1 VTATPSPPYPPTWDP
16 TSTVRELLPGSL
28 SGDSIT
34 VAEAWL
40 RPLSVLDRELDGLAI
55 ALDPD
60 VASGYV
66 LELLAARYGETRS
79 GLTDDELRAIVR
91 GRVAADASRGLLDGV
106 WRAWLALTG
115 ATSATARIRRLP
127 SPAPTIRLEAQVPIL
142 PRRAWL
148 DRASAVLRVTVAE
161 GVEVYGILSLDYGLE
176 LGPSASGAGL
186 DNGAL
191 SALVQPSGV

>member
-1 VTATPSPPYPPTWDP
+1 MTATPSPPYPPTWDP

-28 SGDSIT
+28 SGTSLS
-34 VAEAWL
+34 VGEAWL

-60 VASGYV
+60 VASGYL

-79 GLTDDELRAIVR
+79 GLNDDELRAIVR

-115 ATSATARIRRLP
+115 ATSATARIRRVG

-186 DNGAL
+186 DDGAL

>member
-28 SGDSIT
+28 SGTSLS
-34 VAEAWL
+34 VGEAWL

-60 VASGYV
+60 VASGYL

-186 DNGAL
+186 DDGAL

>member
-28 SGDSIT
+28 SGDSLT

-40 RPLSVLDRELDGLAI
+40 RPLSVLDRDLDGLAI
-55 ALDPD
+55 GLDPD

-66 LELLAARYGETRS
+66 LEILAARYGETRS
-79 GLTDDELRAIVR
+79 GLSDDELRAIVR
-91 GRVAADASRGLLDGV
+91 GRVAADASRGLLSGV

-115 ATSATARIRRLP
+115 ATAATARIRRLS
-127 SPAPTIRLEAQVPIL
+127 SPAPTIRLEAEVPVL

-148 DRASAVLRVTVAE
+148 DRASDVLRITVAE
-161 GVEVYGILSLDYGLE
+161 GVEVYGILSLAGGLE
-176 LGPSASGAGL
+176 LGPSAAGAGL
-186 DNGAL
+186 DAGAL
-191 SALVQPSGV
+191 SAVVQPTGA

>member
-1 VTATPSPPYPPTWDP
+1 MTATPSPPYPPTWDP

-28 SGDSIT
+28 SGTSLS
-34 VAEAWL
+34 VGEAWL

-60 VASGYV
+60 VASGYL

-106 WRAWLALTG
+106 WRAWLSLTG
-115 ATSATARIRRLP
+115 ATSATARIRRVG
-127 SPAPTIRLEAQVPIL
+127 SPAPTIRLEAEVPVL

-161 GVEVYGILSLDYGLE
+161 GVEVYGILSLAGGLE

-186 DNGAL
+186 DDGAL